1 MLASVTE
8 SLACLRTDSGVD
20 LLNIDP
26 YSIYLME
33 RQLVEAAEVDE
44 AGQASSRWLEATF
57 LAALRTDLQREC
69 DYHSILEGGMI
80 GAKRARI
87 QAPDHAAP
95 GVAPGN
101 PWAQKRFRAVSN
113 SSASSPL
120 EDLHADLRDTIP
132 ELSAWARAAAEQE
145 AQRDRAKRRRH
156 MMEIV

>member
-57 LAALRTDLQREC
+57 LAALRDELDL
-69 DYHSILEGGMI
+69 
-80 GAKRARI
+80 
-87 QAPDHAAP
+87 
-95 GVAPGN
+95 
-101 PWAQKRFRAVSN
+101 
-113 SSASSPL
+113 
-120 EDLHADLRDTIP
+120 
-132 ELSAWARAAAEQE
+132 
-145 AQRDRAKRRRH
+145 
-156 MMEIV
+156 